1 MRLSPQ
7 QWSKQQIQKID
18 DKLNALNN
26 LLLPSSV
33 IGITEFIIFRLETR
47 NSATTE
53 RTFNDG
59 IKQQREEESLLNL

>member
-18 DKLNALNN
+18 DTLNTLNN